1 MGNEIAKAAEN
12 SAAMPAIYSSVN
24 AATLEDRLA
33 VYQAVSNSGSLDD
46 IVGETI
52 AVQDV
57 IIQPVQVRTDDGER
71 EAARIVLIDKG
82 GAAYGC
88 VSSGVETSLRN
99 LFAIVGEPPYSP
111 ALNFKV
117 VKKQGRHGYKFT
129 SLEFVSVDKA

>member
-1 MGNEIAKAAEN
+1 MANEIVKTADN
-12 SAAMPAIYSSVN
+12 NAAMPAMYSSVN
-24 AATLEDRLA
+24 AATLDERLA
-33 VYQAVSNSGSLDD
+33 VYQAVSNSGSLDEM
-46 IVGETI
+46 IGEVI

-57 IIQPVQVRTDDGER
+57 IIQPVQVRTDEGER
-71 EAARIVLIDKG
+71 DAARIVLIDKS

-99 LFAIVGEPPYSP
+99 LFAIVGEPPYTP